1 MNSDQPASEFPARL
15 SKPAQ
20 RALAGAGYTRLE
32 QLTAVSEKEL
42 LKLHG
47 MGPQA
52 IGMLRDALDERGLSF
67 KEGDRIIPGASK
79 HIDERG

>member
-32 QLTAVSEKEL
+32 QLAAVSEAEL
-42 LKLHG
+42 MKLHG
-47 MGPQA
+47 MGPKA
-52 IGMLRDALDERGLSF
+52 IGMLRDALAEQDLSF
-67 KEGDRIIPGASK
+67 ADSQ
-79 HIDERG
+79 

>member
-32 QLTAVSEKEL
+32 QLAAVSEAEL
-42 LKLHG
+42 MKLHG
-47 MGPQA
+47 MGPKA
-52 IGMLRDALDERGLSF
+52 IGMLRDALAEQGLSF
-67 KEGDRIIPGASK
+67 ADLQ
-79 HIDERG
+79 